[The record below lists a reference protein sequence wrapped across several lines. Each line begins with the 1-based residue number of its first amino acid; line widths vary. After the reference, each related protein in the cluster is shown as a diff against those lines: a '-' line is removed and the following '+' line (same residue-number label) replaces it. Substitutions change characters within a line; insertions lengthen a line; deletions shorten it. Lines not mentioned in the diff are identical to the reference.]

1 MFDTK
6 RHKEII
12 DELKKITVQKKEVS
26 KAILKQVSINGVL
39 IAGEQAKKKMLVSF
53 VALMSPLMK
62 QSKKLGND
70 FKQEKLATRS

>member
-6 RHKEII
+6 RHNEII

-26 KAILKQVSINGVL
+26 KAILKQVSVNGVL